1 MVHLSKHPQ
10 AIIGKKEKAMV
21 HSVALVLL
29 LGFELSYYLLIV
41 QTGVTQH
48 FHSDLVTLFP
58 LFMGGVAGTILAG
71 QAWGR
76 VVNPVHKIL
85 FALSLQLVLSFV
97 YPDFNAF
104 TLGLLGISVGMMA
117 PLSVYIFKE
126 KQRFELFVALA
137 IAYTVGTY
145 LFTSF
150 AESRGVM
157 AVSFTLV
164 ALVSA
169 SLLKEYKVEEDKEI
183 QTRSFMMYLPLMLWI
198 FVDSN
203 LFETLSR
210 HEGLD
215 IWSHQTYTIIVFH
228 LIGLVSAYFIRIK
241 ELHQHLI
248 IGSLFLASYLL
259 SYLELPIL
267 LAMVYPFVISY
278 YNVIVFSALT
288 KEMSLNK
295 LACMMVFI
303 AWIASGIGLAL
314 ALSGL
319 LH

>member
-1 MVHLSKHPQ
+1 MVHLSKKSL
-10 AIIGKKEKAMV
+10 AIINEKEKAMI
-21 HSVALVLL
+21 HSIALVLL

-41 QTGVTQH
+41 QTGITQH

-58 LFMGGVAGTILAG
+58 LFIGGVAGTILAG
-71 QAWGR
+71 QTWGK

-85 FALSLQLVLSFV
+85 FALSLQLVFSFV
-97 YPDFNAF
+97 YPNFNAF
-104 TLGLLGISVGMMA
+104 TLGVLGLSVGMMA

-126 KQRFELFVALA
+126 KQRVELFVALA

-150 AESRGVM
+150 AESRGTM
-157 AVSFTLV
+157 AIGFTLV

-169 SLLKEYKVEEDKEI
+169 SLLKEYKVEEDKEV

-198 FVDSN
+198 FIDSN

-228 LIGLVSAYFIRIK
+228 LIGLAAAYFIRIK
-241 ELHQHLI
+241 EFNQHLI
-248 IGSLFLASYLL
+248 IGALFVASYAL
-259 SYLELPIL
+259 SYLELPIA

-288 KEMSLNK
+288 KEMSLTK
-295 LACMMVFI
+295 LSCMMVFI

-314 ALSGL
+314 ALSGIL
-319 LH
+319 F